1 MNSRKIILD
10 CDPGHD
16 DAVAILLALASPEE
30 LELLGITCVAGN
42 VPLTLTRMN
51 ALRVCELAGRKDVPI
66 YSGCERPMVRTLVTA
81 EAVHGQSGLDLPDGS
96 TLPDPDM
103 ALQAQHAV
111 DFIIETLLSEPAGS
125 VTLCPTGPLTNVA
138 VAMVRAPEIIPRIA
152 EIVLMGGA
160 AINPGNVTP
169 AAEFNIYVDPHA
181 ADVVFRSG
189 VPLVMMGLDVT
200 HQVLVTTP
208 RKEAIRTSGGRVS
221 AAVADLLT
229 FYCSFD
235 LAKYRMEGG
244 PLHDPCVIAYLI
256 DPTLFSLKHVHV
268 AVETASE
275 LTMGQTV
282 ADWWSVTDRAPNCH
296 VADQVEDERFFAL
309 LSERLARLP

>member
-51 ALRVCELAGRKDVPI
+51 ALRVCDLAGRKDVPI

-103 ALQAQHAV
+103 VLQAQHAV
-111 DFIIETLLSEPAGS
+111 DFIIETLLSEPPGS

-160 AINPGNVTP
+160 AINLGNVTP

-208 RKEAIRTSGGRVS
+208 RKEAIRVSGGRVS

-282 ADWWSVTDRAPNCH
+282 ADWWAVTDRTPNCH
-296 VADQVEDERFFAL
+296 VADQAEDQRFFAL